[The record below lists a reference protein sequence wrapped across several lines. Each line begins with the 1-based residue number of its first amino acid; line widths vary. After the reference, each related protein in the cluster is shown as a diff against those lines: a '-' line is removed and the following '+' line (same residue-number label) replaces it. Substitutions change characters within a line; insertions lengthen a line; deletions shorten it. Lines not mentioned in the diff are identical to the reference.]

1 MKLDILVV
9 AAHPDDAEL
18 SCAGTILNHI
28 ALGHKVGIV
37 DLTRGELGTRGTADT
52 RKQEAEDASSILGV
66 SIRENL
72 GLADGFFKNDS
83 AHQKKV
89 ITAIRKY
96 RPEIV
101 LGNAIYDRH
110 PDHGRASELI
120 FESCFYAGLAKIET
134 TDEQGNTQLP
144 WRPKAL
150 YHFIQ
155 TLSLKPDFIVD
166 VSGTWQKKME
176 AIRAYKTQFYDPAS
190 KEPETHISS
199 PLFMKLVEARAIE
212 FGSVV
217 GTQYGEGFTVR
228 KTVGV
233 KSLFDVF

>member
-1 MKLDILVV
+1 MKLDILVI

-18 SCAGTILNHI
+18 SCAGTILNHVK
-28 ALGHKVGIV
+28 LGHKVGIV
-37 DLTRGELGTRGTADT
+37 DLTRGELGTRGTALT
-52 RKQEAEDASSILGV
+52 RKEEAENAAEILGV
-66 SIRENL
+66 SLRENL
-72 GLADGFFKNDS
+72 ELQDGFFVNDA

-89 ITAIRKY
+89 IKAIRKF

-110 PDHGRASELI
+110 PDHGRGAELI
-120 FESCFYAGLAKIET
+120 YESFFYSGLAKIET
-134 TDEQGNTQLP
+134 TDELGNLQQP

-166 VSGTWQKKME
+166 VSNTWEKKME
-176 AIRAYKTQFYDPAS
+176 AIRAFKTQFYDPAS

-199 PLFMKLVEARAIE
+199 PQFMKLVEARGVE
-212 FGSVV
+212 FGSAI
-217 GTQYGEGFTVR
+217 GSAYGEGFTIR
-228 KTVGV
+228 KTLGV
-233 KSLFDVF
+233 KNLFDIF